1 MSGSSNTTIAN
12 TIRGILGVARGRPEA
27 LGLFTA
33 TPQAFISSLIPLI
46 VVPVLNGLLTGLLT
60 GRQPSLFR
68 VIVDLLTSIAALL
81 VPPVLT
87 HAIASRWGREAYWL
101 RFAVA
106 FNWCQLG
113 LLLAAMGGLL
123 LLTNLAGPDMAILVV
138 GVIGIYALWLHWFL
152 ARHGL
157 DLPPARAVILV
168 LAVHAATTLVVL
180 IPRLVGAIL
189 RAPAA
194 VPS

>member
-1 MSGSSNTTIAN
+1 MSGSANNTTAM
-12 TIRGILGVARGRPEA
+12 TIRAVLGVARGRPEA
-27 LGLFTA
+27 LRLFIA
-33 TPQAFISSLIPLI
+33 TPQAFITSLIPLI
-46 VVPVLNGLLTGLLT
+46 IVPVLNGLLTQ
-60 GRQPSLFR
+60 RQPTLFR
-68 VIVDLLTSIAALL
+68 LIVDLLTSIAALL

-123 LLTNLAGPDMAILVV
+123 LLTSMAGPDMAILVV
-138 GVIGIYALWLHWFL
+138 GVIGIYAIWLHWFL

-157 DLPPARAVILV
+157 GLPPARAVMLV

-180 IPRLVGAIL
+180 VPRLISAIL

>member
-1 MSGSSNTTIAN
+1 MSGSANNTAAR
-12 TIRGILGVARGRPEA
+12 TIRAIIGVARGRPEA
-27 LGLFTA
+27 LGLFVA
-33 TPQAFISSLIPLI
+33 TPQAFITSLIPLI
-46 VVPVLNGLLTGLLT
+46 VVPVLNGLLTQ
-60 GRQPSLFR
+60 RQPTLFR
-68 VIVDLLTSIAALL
+68 IIVDLLTSVAALL

-123 LLTNLAGPDMAILVV
+123 LLTSMAGADMAIMVV

-157 DLPPARAVILV
+157 DLPPARAVMLV

-180 IPRLVGAIL
+180 VPRLISAIL

>member
-1 MSGSSNTTIAN
+1 MSGSANNTTAM
-12 TIRGILGVARGRPEA
+12 TIRAVLGVARGRPEA
-27 LGLFTA
+27 LSLFIA
-33 TPQAFISSLIPLI
+33 TPQAFITSLIPLI
-46 VVPVLNGLLTGLLT
+46 VVPVLNGLLTQREPT
-60 GRQPSLFR
+60 LFR
-68 VIVDLLTSIAALL
+68 IIVDLLTSIAALL

-123 LLTNLAGPDMAILVV
+123 LLTTMAGPDMAILVV
-138 GVIGIYALWLHWFL
+138 GIIGIYAIWLHWFL

-157 DLPPARAVILV
+157 GLPPARAVMLV

-180 IPRLVGAIL
+180 VPRVISAIL

>member
-1 MSGSSNTTIAN
+1 MSGSAN
-12 TIRGILGVARGRPEA
+12 NNPTAMTIRGVLGVARGRPEA
-27 LGLFTA
+27 LDLFIA
-33 TPQAFISSLIPLI
+33 TPQAFITSLIPLI
-46 VVPVLNGLLTGLLT
+46 VVPVLNGLLTQ
-60 GRQPSLFR
+60 RQPTLYR
-68 VIVDLLTSIAALL
+68 VIIDLLTSIAALL

-87 HAIASRWGREAYWL
+87 HAIAARWGREAYWL
-101 RFAVA
+101 RFATA

-123 LLTNLAGPDMAILVV
+123 LLTSMAGPDMAILVV

-157 DLPPARAVILV
+157 ALPPARAVMLV

-180 IPRLVGAIL
+180 IPRLVAAIL
-189 RAPAA
+189 RTPAS